1 MDQSAE
7 MHAVAPESTS
17 KVVLR
22 YSVAAFLITVTVGT
36 VASGISKAVTW
47 NRERKTSAVVSK

>member
-1 MDQSAE
+1 MDQSTE
-7 MHAVAPESTS
+7 MHTMAPESTS

-47 NRERKTSAVVSK
+47 NRERKTSGK